1 MDWEKWRKEEDE
13 RQQDIQAAK
22 KLMDAWGIGKRSRLQ
37 LIIDRIS
44 LGVLL
49 IVAIPFILVGSVWV
63 FDLYQADPSLWPM
76 VRGNLKAIGGIVVL
90 FFAVVIAFML
100 IFLRKSK

>member
-22 KLMDAWGIGKRSRLQ
+22 KLMDDWGIGKRSRLQ

-44 LGVLL
+44 LGILL

-76 VRGNLKAIGGIVVL
+76 MREHLETIGPIVVL
-90 FFAVVIAFML
+90 SFLVAIAFVVI
-100 IFLRKSK
+100 FLTKGE

>member
-22 KLMDAWGIGKRSRLQ
+22 KLMDNWGIGKRSRLQ

-44 LGVLL
+44 LGTLL
-49 IVAIPFILVGSVWV
+49 IVAIPFILVGSIWV
-63 FDLYQADPSLWPM
+63 FNLYQADPSLWPM
-76 VRGNLKAIGGIVVL
+76 VREHLETTGPIVLLNFLVAIVFIV
-90 FFAVVIAFML
+90 
-100 IFLRKSK
+100 IFLTRDE